1 MVTAELAVAI
11 PVVVLVLVA
20 CLAGLSAAADK
31 QATQLDLNQR
41 KQTFKVMEEIMANKM
56 YRLTT
61 STFTTTY
68 FADEKLQDI
77 QMPITA
83 TNSALAGAK
92 YWWFKS

>member
-1 MVTAELAVAI
+1 
-11 PVVVLVLVA
+11 
-20 CLAGLSAAADK
+20 
-31 QATQLDLNQR
+31 
-41 KQTFKVMEEIMANKM
+41 MEEIMANKM